1 MAIETQMGIKEILN
15 SYETR
20 DWVKS
25 NRVDGDQHK
34 LKVLDGSSVKSSAL
48 DGINHKSFID
58 FLGDSVSRVN
68 ELQKSANLAMEKL
81 ASGKSKNIHET
92 MLAVEHAEISFRAMN
107 QVRSKV
113 IDAYR
118 EIMRMQI

>member
-1 MAIETQMGIKEILN
+1 MSIQTNMGMREILN

-20 DWVKS
+20 DWMKS
-25 NRVDGDQHK
+25 SKVDGVQNK
-34 LKVLDGSSVKSSAL
+34 LKLTDAPDAHDIAGLQS
-48 DGINHKSFID
+48 KSFGD
-58 FLGDSVSRVN
+58 FLLDSVNKVN
-68 ELQKSANLAMEKL
+68 SMQKDANLQIEKL
-81 ASGKSKNIHET
+81 ATGQSKNIHET
-92 MLAVEHAEISFRAMN
+92 MLAVERAEMAFKSMN

>member
-1 MAIETQMGIKEILN
+1 MNIQSQMGIREILN

-25 NRVDGDQHK
+25 TKVDGVNNK
-34 LKVLDGSSVKSSAL
+34 LKLSDAPNLNDIGGVNK
-48 DGINHKSFID
+48 NSFGD
-58 FLGDSVSRVN
+58 FLKNSMMEVN
-68 ELQKSANLAMEKL
+68 NLEKDANRAIEKL
-81 ASGKSKNIHET
+81 ATGQTKNIHET
-92 MLAVEHAEISFRAMN
+92 MLAVERAEMAFKQMN

-118 EIMRMQI
+118 EIMRMQL

>member
-1 MAIETQMGIKEILN
+1 MNIQSNMGLREILN

-25 NRVDGDQHK
+25 TEVDGVHNKMK
-34 LKVLDGSSVKSSAL
+34 LTDAPSVNEPGAM
-48 DGINHKSFID
+48 NKSFGD
-58 FLGDSVSRVN
+58 FLTDSIVKVN
-68 ELQKSANLAMEKL
+68 NLEKDANRQIEML
-81 ASGKSKNIHET
+81 ASGQSKNIHET
-92 MLAVEHAEISFRAMN
+92 MLAVERAEMAFKQMN

-118 EIMRMQI
+118 EIMRMQL